1 LRDDLVTDQTSL
13 SVFCNYVIE
22 AGWIAIAVVVPLFFN
37 IYSYRSFE
45 PDKVALMRSIVLV
58 MALAWVIK
66 ALETG
71 DWKLTASFRYPIIS
85 IALPPLLLASVYI
98 LTTITS
104 IVPRSS
110 LWGSY
115 HRLQGTYT
123 TLSYIVIFFLTL
135 YTLHTRRQ
143 FDRLIVIILL
153 TSLPISL
160 YGIIQHY
167 GLDPI
172 AWSNIGDKTIVRAI
186 STMGNP
192 IFVAAFLIMVIP
204 LTMGQLARTLSTI
217 SDQWGKEVRLY
228 ILVGCYF
235 FLLTI
240 QLLCIFFTQSRGP
253 LLALMGGA
261 FSFFLLLAASRGQ
274 RRLVL
279 AVIGAAVALGLLLI
293 ALNLPHTPLESIRK
307 MPFGRM
313 AGVFSTESRTV
324 RQRILAWEGVVN
336 LIAANP
342 IRAVI
347 GYGPESMMV
356 AFNPY
361 FPPDL
366 APLLPNATFD
376 RAHNETLDVL
386 ATTGFI
392 GFAAYLFLFGSIFY
406 YGLKHLGLIKGS
418 WHRNLF
424 ILLYLGGGFAGG
436 LLPWL
441 LEGKW
446 RFAGVGIPAGII
458 AALVT
463 YLIIYILQPQ
473 KKKAQKHRDLLL
485 ISLISAV
492 VAHFIEIQFGIAI
505 AATRTY
511 FWIYA
516 ALMLVLGSSLEKES
530 PLDSVRLAIVP
541 AKNYDGRHSKWSH
554 SKWEGSKG
562 SQTQFSLGQ
571 ILSLTSAQ
579 ETPVIHSLLVG
590 LILATMGFNFTGNP
604 VKLWEQGLAI
614 VGLSLIVWFIG
625 SVFAIVEGQETI
637 NPSADNIWGAPFLIS
652 IGWSCTFI
660 VAHTF
665 VIQENVAN
673 VVAFYFL
680 YLCLTILVIAAVLL
694 KSTPTPIQHGRRT
707 YRWFYPPLTVGV
719 SALIVIINLNL
730 IKADIYYKQGLAHA
744 NSGQWD
750 KSIALFQQALK
761 LTPDQDFY
769 YIFLAG
775 ASIEKARR
783 VPDMAQRL
791 AWLEEGRRAL
801 ERARELNPLNPDY
814 TTKLGLLHRVWGEM
828 LVDPKE
834 KNAHFNK
841 ALEYYRQGEALRP
854 NSPKLFNE
862 WGLVY
867 YIKREYDKAIEK
879 YRRSLTLDNG
889 YAQTYL
895 LLGDAYRATRDFAQA
910 IEAYQKAIEIA
921 PDDFRGH
928 KNLALVYGQMGHI
941 EAAMA
946 EAEIARNL
954 APANEIATLK
964 EFIAH
969 LEAQGQ

>member
-1 LRDDLVTDQTSL
+1 M
-13 SVFCNYVIE
+13 
-22 AGWIAIAVVVPLFFN
+22 AIAVVVPLFFN
-37 IYSYRSFE
+37 GYSYRSFE
-45 PDKVALMRSIVLV
+45 PDKVALMRSIALI

-66 ALETG
+66 GLETG
-71 DWKLTASFRYPIIS
+71 DWKPAVSLRSPIIP
-85 IALPPLLLASVYI
+85 IALPTLLLALVYI

-123 TLSYIVIFFLTL
+123 TLSYIMIFFLTL
-135 YTLHTRRQ
+135 YALRTRRQ

-172 AWSNIGDKTIVRAI
+172 AWSNVGDKTTVRAI

-192 IFVAAFLIMVIP
+192 IFVAAYLIMVVP
-204 LTMGQLARTLSTI
+204 LTMGQFARTLSAI
-217 SDQWGKEVRLY
+217 SDQRERAVRLY
-228 ILVGCYF
+228 ILVGCYT
-235 FLLTI
+235 LLLVS
-240 QLLCIFFTQSRGP
+240 QLLCILFTQSRGP
-253 LLALMGGA
+253 FLALMGGV
-261 FSFFLLLAASRGQ
+261 FLFFLLLAASRGQ
-274 RRLVL
+274 KKLVL

-293 ALNLPHTPLESIRK
+293 ALNFPHTPFESIRK
-307 MPFGRM
+307 IPYLGRM

-366 APLLPNATFD
+366 APLLPDATFD

-392 GFAAYLFLFGSIFY
+392 GFAVYLFLFGSIFY
-406 YGLKHLGLIKGS
+406 YGLKHLGLIESS

-424 ILLYLGGGFAGG
+424 ILLYLVGGFTGG

-446 RFAGVGIPAGII
+446 RFVGLGIPAGII
-458 AALVT
+458 VALIV
-463 YLIIYILQPQ
+463 YLIAYILQPRER
-473 KKKAQKHRDLLL
+473 KAPKQLNLLL
-485 ISLISAV
+485 ISLVSAI

-516 ALMLVLGSSLEKES
+516 ALMLIVGSFLEKEPPS
-530 PLDSVRLAIVP
+530 DGVRLTIVS
-541 AKNYDGRHSKWSH
+541 AKNHDGRH

-562 SQTQFSLGQ
+562 SQTQFSLGRVSS
-571 ILSLTSAQ
+571 ITSAQ

-614 VGLSLIVWFIG
+614 VGLSLMVWFIG
-625 SVFAIVEGQETI
+625 SVFAIVEGQEAI
-637 NPSADNIWGAPFLIS
+637 NPGAGNIWGAPFLIS
-652 IGWSCTFI
+652 IGWSCVFI
-660 VAHTF
+660 VIHTF
-665 VIQENVAN
+665 VMQQNVAN
-673 VVAFYFL
+673 VFAFYLL
-680 YLCLTILVIAAVLL
+680 YLCLTILVIAAVMLRSIPIPLRFWRGTNWWLYPLL
-694 KSTPTPIQHGRRT
+694 VLGIT
-707 YRWFYPPLTVGV
+707 
-719 SALIVIINLNL
+719 ALIILINLNP
-730 IKADIYYKQGLAHA
+730 IKADIYYKQGLAYA

-761 LTPDQDFY
+761 LAPDQDFY

-775 ASIEKARR
+775 ASVEKARS

-801 ERARELNPLNPDY
+801 EQARELNPLNPDY
-814 TTKLGLLHRVWGEM
+814 ATKLGLLHRVWGEM
-828 LVDPKE
+828 LMDPKE
-834 KNAHFNK
+834 KNMHFNK

-854 NSPKLFNE
+854 NSAKLFNE

-867 YIKREYDKAIEK
+867 YAKGEYDKAIEK
-879 YRRSLTLDNG
+879 YRRSLSLDDNSV
-889 YAQTYL
+889 QTYL
-895 LLGDAYRATRDFAQA
+895 LLGDAYRAAKDFARA
-910 IEAYQKAIEIA
+910 MEAYKKAIGIA
-921 PDDFRGH
+921 PDDFRSH
-928 KNLALVYGQMGHI
+928 RNLAFVYGQMGHI
-941 EAAMA
+941 ERAIA
-946 EAEIARNL
+946 EAEIAGSL
-954 APANEIATLK
+954 APANEVAALE

-969 LEAQGQ
+969 LEAQRR